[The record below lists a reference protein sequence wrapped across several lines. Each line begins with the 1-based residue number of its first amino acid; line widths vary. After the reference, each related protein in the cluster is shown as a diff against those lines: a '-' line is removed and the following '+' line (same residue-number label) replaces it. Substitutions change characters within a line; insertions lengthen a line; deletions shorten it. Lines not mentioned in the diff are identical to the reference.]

1 MTLTAY
7 LLYLMAA
14 LILIWMWKRTRGM
27 TLETII
33 ETSAKEHHQLTAL
46 YATHPYGGS
55 WSWYCA
61 WLDSNSDK
69 HQSEK

>member
-14 LILIWMWKRTRGM
+14 IILIWMWKRTRGM

-33 ETSAKEHHQLTAL
+33 ETSAK
-46 YATHPYGGS
+46 
-55 WSWYCA
+55 
-61 WLDSNSDK
+61 
-69 HQSEK
+69 